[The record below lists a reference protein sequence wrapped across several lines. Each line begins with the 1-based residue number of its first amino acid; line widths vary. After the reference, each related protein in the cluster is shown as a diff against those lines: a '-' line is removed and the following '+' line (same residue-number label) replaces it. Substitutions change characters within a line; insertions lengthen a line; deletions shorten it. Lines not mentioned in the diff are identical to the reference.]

1 MRYNIGLLLLS
12 TILLCLL
19 STAPP
24 LILAVPSV
32 TNQRPASPFQI
43 PLLSQQGRAGG
54 RPWVRVRDHIIRFI
68 WRIPERQQD
77 GHCSGKADISRS
89 PPGPKQS
96 ARYGDDVV
104 LRFKIRSA
112 EEASALAEASNVL
125 FLDVWE
131 FTKDWVDV
139 RLAKEV
145 VRFPRFIRAGLRLI
159 VSLLGSITA
168 WVATIFSAS
177 RSHPFNA

>member
-1 MRYNIGLLLLS
+1 MRYNDGLLALS

-19 STAPP
+19 STAPS

-32 TNQRPASPFQI
+32 ANQRPAAPFQI
-43 PLLSQQGRAGG
+43 PLVSQQASTGG

-77 GHCSGKADISRS
+77 RRCSGKADISRS
-89 PPGPKQS
+89 PSGPKQS

-104 LRFKIRSA
+104 LRFKIGSA

-125 FLDVWE
+125 FLDIWE

-145 VRFPRFIRAGLRLI
+145 VRVPRIIRAGLRLT
-159 VSLLGSITA
+159 VSLLGSVIA
-168 WVATIFSAS
+168 WIATIFSAS

>member
-1 MRYNIGLLLLS
+1 MRYNDGLLALS

-19 STAPP
+19 STTPS

-32 TNQRPASPFQI
+32 ANQRPAAPFQI
-43 PLLSQQGRAGG
+43 PLVSQQASTGG

-77 GHCSGKADISRS
+77 RRCSGKADISI

-125 FLDVWE
+125 FLDIWE

-145 VRFPRFIRAGLRLI
+145 VRVPRIIRAGLRLT

-168 WVATIFSAS
+168 WTATIFSTA
-177 RSHPFNA
+177 RSHSFNA